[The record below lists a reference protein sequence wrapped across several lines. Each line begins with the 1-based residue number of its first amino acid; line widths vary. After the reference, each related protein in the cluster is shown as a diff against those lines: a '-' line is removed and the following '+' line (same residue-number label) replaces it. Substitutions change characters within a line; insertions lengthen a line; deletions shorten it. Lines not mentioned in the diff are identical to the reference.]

1 MFFWR
6 TCKRHVMRRTG
17 MFRKK
22 DRNLKE
28 TGSDELYA
36 QSEQNYGRNQKGSV
50 SRKGLI
56 FIALLLVAAFAA
68 VPTTG
73 KVDTLLP
80 GVFKSSDDRIH
91 KLEIE
96 MVKVKSLQERVSYL
110 EVVVA
115 KKFGQLQGQDGKPLK
130 DEVSDLNG
138 RLEELEKRVSST
150 GAVTKKSR

>member
-1 MFFWR
+1 
-6 TCKRHVMRRTG
+6 

-28 TGSDELYA
+28 TGSDEAYGQA
-36 QSEQNYGRNQKGSV
+36 EQNYGRNQKGSV

-73 KVDTLLP
+73 KVDTVLP

-91 KLEIE
+91 KLEME
-96 MVKVKSLQERVSYL
+96 MVKVKSLQDRMTNL
-110 EVVVA
+110 EIVVA
-115 KKFGQLQGQDGKPLK
+115 KKLGQSQGQDGKPLK

-138 RLEELEKRVSST
+138 RLEELEKKVSST
-150 GAVTKKSR
+150 GSAKKKSH